1 MSLFED
7 LQDMYESEISTKR
20 NSMEGDERFKE
31 PNWNERTQY
40 LLGYI
45 QGLKAAKGLIP
56 KRK

>member
-1 MSLFED
+1 MSLFEE
-7 LQDMYESEISTKR
+7 LEEMYKNDIIAKR
-20 NSMEGDERFKE
+20 NSMEGEERFKE
-31 PNWNERTQY
+31 PNWNAHTQY